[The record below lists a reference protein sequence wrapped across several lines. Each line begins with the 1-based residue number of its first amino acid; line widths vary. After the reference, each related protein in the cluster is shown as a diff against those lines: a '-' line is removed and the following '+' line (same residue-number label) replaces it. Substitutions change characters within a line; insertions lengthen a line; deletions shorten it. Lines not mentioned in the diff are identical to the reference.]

1 MQALSW
7 DEVRDDFVRYQ
18 PELVTIID
26 TLAPNKHLPF
36 YKLALPYGAL
46 LTDQG
51 RLQYGQDQVLSA
63 GLITRHQCEIFMT
76 TAQRIVP
83 YILLKPGDLFGF
95 STIFNRD
102 SGLSYQPELPNM
114 MSISAGVRSLFC
126 LSKLSD
132 RHKIAQLARAL
143 GRPFTSAKTFLNH
156 GHLFRELA
164 AENDWR
170 AEMILFGKEWL
181 AYRHDPAFAPFYLY
195 MLQNTFKNQVFQRDF
210 LSWQVLFAD
219 IAETKSLKYQTYTLD
234 TVKHLFALA
243 AGVVPGFA
251 PQIDEESAP
260 TAFLKQSLEELYHL
274 EQEVVLMGPAYF
286 ENDPIYYALAYPT
299 LLDYSLK
306 LSGGSQ
312 LKTLALLPR
321 LIQRHLD
328 SLQNQDRVPQWAKKI
343 TMDQFR
349 FYHSDPAKK
358 DIASLPTLLKADTR
372 FSQRNNHD
380 DWPWHSLFLKGLIG
394 VS

>member
-1 MQALSW
+1 MQALKW
-7 DEVRDDFVRYQ
+7 NEVRDDFLRYQ
-18 PELVTIID
+18 PELTPIID
-26 TLAPNKHLPF
+26 ALAPNHQLPF
-36 YKLALPYGAL
+36 YKLELPYGAL

-51 RLQYGQDQVLSA
+51 CLQHGQDQVLPA
-63 GLITRHQCEIFMT
+63 GLITRHQCEVFMT

-83 YILLKPGDLFGF
+83 YILLKPGNLFGF
-95 STIFNRD
+95 STVFNRS

-114 MSISAGVRSLFC
+114 MSISAGARSLFC

-132 RHKIAQLARAL
+132 RHKIAQLSRTL
-143 GRPFTSAKTFLNH
+143 GRTLTPAKTFYDH

-164 AENDWR
+164 AQNAWR

-219 IAETKSLKYQTYTLD
+219 IAEAKSLKYQTYTLD

-251 PQIDEESAP
+251 PQIDAELAP
-260 TAFLKQSLEELYHL
+260 IGFLKQSLEEHYQLD
-274 EQEVVLMGPAYF
+274 QEAILMGPAYL
-286 ENDPIYYALAYPT
+286 ENGPIYYALAYPT

-312 LKTLALLPR
+312 LKTLTLLPR
-321 LIQRHLD
+321 LIQRHLE
-328 SLQNQDRVPQWAKKI
+328 SLHSQHRAPQWAKKM

-349 FYHSDPAKK
+349 FYHSDAAEK
-358 DIASLPTLLKADTR
+358 DIAPLQTLLKTDPR
-372 FSQRNNHD
+372 FNQKANHNG
-380 DWPWHSLFLKGLIG
+380 WPWHSLFLKGLIG
-394 VS
+394 IS